1 MVGASVSDRSLQG
14 QGYKKES
21 GAFFP
26 VSQKL
31 GESAQPY
38 LN

>member
-1 MVGASVSDRSLQG
+1 MIGAYEAKVT
-14 QGYKKES
+14 KKNQET
-21 GAFFP
+21 FFP